1 MHLLSSRVWEWN
13 GALTPEDRG
22 PGPLKGSHLLAF
34 LPSVWGLLS
43 FSASLSSSVGLWG
56 SERGNAVFKVSTIA
70 LTTICRVG
78 GTGSVWLCTFLT
90 GSEGEQ
96 SSYLSVLYTKGWRM
110 QPSTEPLR
118 KLDKS
123 QGQEFFS
130 LCLEQSFLQS
140 KTNNTTDKKTK
151 AKQGE
156 IKTQASSS
164 HKRTLLVNIFL
175 FTLKGDS

>member
-1 MHLLSSRVWEWN
+1 
-13 GALTPEDRG
+13 
-22 PGPLKGSHLLAF
+22 
-34 LPSVWGLLS
+34 
-43 FSASLSSSVGLWG
+43 
-56 SERGNAVFKVSTIA
+56 
-70 LTTICRVG
+70 
-78 GTGSVWLCTFLT
+78 
-90 GSEGEQ
+90 
-96 SSYLSVLYTKGWRM
+96 M

-156 IKTQASSS
+156 IKTQAISS
-164 HKRTLLVNIFL
+164 HERTLLVNIFL